1 MLYTTDVI
9 PKQFDPGYLQGD
21 DNPPES
27 SNNEAGNGN
36 SNECIADDNKSYS
49 DPLSRALP
57 TKQSYQNIRALPRKA
72 GESIIFTHRILHWG
86 SAGNPNISNLQP
98 RVAISFVYS
107 DVDFEAPYLT
117 NFSMNVEEEDRD
129 GKKIPGGT
137 YKLSLP
143 PFKLRLLLVC
153 SQLLIYYQRFNLST
167 QHLRA
172 CYDYCKQHADELNE
186 TYRTKVFVEFV
197 KAMKESRD
205 GAGDDCYDNNTAH
218 DQEKN
223 IPNNNEEDESDD
235 EEAMLEAML
244 DNSEEFEDDY
254 DDAEYDI
261 RDNVIKQKRARVG

>member
-1 MLYTTDVI
+1 MLYITDVI
-9 PKQFDPGYLQGD
+9 PKQFDPGYLEGD
-21 DNPPES
+21 DNPPEC
-27 SNNEAGNGN
+27 SNNEVDKGN
-36 SNECIADDNKSYS
+36 SNECIITDDNKSYS

-57 TKQSYQNIRALPRKA
+57 TKQSYQNIRALPRKE

-117 NFSMNVEEEDRD
+117 NFSMNVEE
-129 GKKIPGGT
+129 GKENPGGT

-197 KAMKESRD
+197 NAMKESRD
-205 GAGDDCYDNNTAH
+205 GAGDDCHDNNTTLA
-218 DQEKN
+218 QERDN
-223 IPNNNEEDESDD
+223 SNNNEEDDSDD

-254 DDAEYDI
+254 DEAEYD

>member
-1 MLYTTDVI
+1 M
-9 PKQFDPGYLQGD
+9 
-21 DNPPES
+21 
-27 SNNEAGNGN
+27 
-36 SNECIADDNKSYS
+36 
-49 DPLSRALP
+49 
-57 TKQSYQNIRALPRKA
+57 
-72 GESIIFTHRILHWG
+72 
-86 SAGNPNISNLQP
+86 
-98 RVAISFVYS
+98 
-107 DVDFEAPYLT
+107 T
-117 NFSMNVEEEDRD
+117 NFSINVEEEDRD
-129 GKKIPGGT
+129 GKKSPRGT

-172 CYDYCKQHADELNE
+172 CYDYCKLHADELNE

-205 GAGDDCYDNNTAH
+205 GAGDDCNDKNTALA
-218 DQEKN
+218 QEKDISN
-223 IPNNNEEDESDD
+223 NNNEEGDESDD

-254 DDAEYDI
+254 DDAEYD